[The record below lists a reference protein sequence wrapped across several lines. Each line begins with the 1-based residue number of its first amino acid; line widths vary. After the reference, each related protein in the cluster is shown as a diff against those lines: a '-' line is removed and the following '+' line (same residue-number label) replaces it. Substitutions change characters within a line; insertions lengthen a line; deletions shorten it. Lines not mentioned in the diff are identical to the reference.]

1 LNCTCFGKGHP
12 LREQKP
18 CSFTGLADDQIAGA
32 TMLFLADN
40 KYGLANERMKW
51 VGDYHLVHQTSG
63 IMDSLR
69 GKAA

>member
-1 LNCTCFGKGHP
+1 MNRTCFGKGHP

-18 CSFTGLADDQIAGA
+18 CSFPRLADHQVAGA
-32 TMLFLADN
+32 TMFFLADN
-40 KYGLANERMKW
+40 EYGFSNERMKW
-51 VGDYHLVHQTSG
+51 VGDHHVVRQTSG